1 MKLKSIWTLVL
12 LSAIVALFG
21 MLFIVTP
28 HGIRE
33 KNITLSENGE
43 RRSLHSG
50 FNAEKVSLTFVLTRG
65 PTKINVRIY
74 QTDANGSSVNE
85 IVKSLE
91 PHDTITANLDPSK
104 QYYIDVQL
112 LRGETG
118 RATFQITSS

>member
-50 FNAEKVSLTFVLTRG
+50 LNAEKVSLTFVLTRG